1 MVDRRLMVDA
11 REWLGAPDCRIYQAK
26 GLKRARLPNIR
37 SERIY
42 RDAKV
47 QLVAEAGRWPT
58 WLRSALTLSNRT
70 HPWLMPPVGSQPNR
84 CPRSLQIKSN
94 RTPKLIVIQCANS
107 RRELRVCWTRWRS

>member
-1 MVDRRLMVDA
+1 MSNISGKRTK
-11 REWLGAPDCRIYQAK
+11 K
-26 GLKRARLPNIR
+26 GPIAQYTKRKD
-37 SERIY
+37 Y

-58 WLRSALTLSNRT
+58 WLRSARTLSNRT
-70 HPWLMPPVGSQPNR
+70 HPWLMPPVGSQPDR

-107 RRELRVCWTRWRS
+107 RREFRGCWTRWRS